1 MSDEKLCG
9 AAGKASEP
17 EHNIEDC
24 KTQKH
29 GGTWLSVLEV
39 TLSCRWVP
47 CGCPPV
53 NCHYVTWIMKKI
65 ADFFTIS

>member
-29 GGTWLSVLEV
+29 GGTYLSVSKD
-39 TLSCRWVP
+39 TLSCLQ
-47 CGCPPV
+47 
-53 NCHYVTWIMKKI
+53 
-65 ADFFTIS
+65 ISCRRSP